1 MARLDHGASAPHV
14 VRYQHDPVSRL
25 PAYRASHLGRYHPY
39 PRLAAGPLERR
50 SKSDADVDN
59 DALHEES
66 RALIARPRHVA
77 ACAERPDPDTSPYE
91 DEAVADDIS
100 VAGRLDAAP
109 MHALSRSKL
118 AVTVADLVAVVR
130 RRYLSLEGVRD
141 FLRRRTSEQ
150 HKGPS
155 R

>member
-14 VRYQHDPVSRL
+14 ARYQHDPVSRL
-25 PAYRASHLGRYHPY
+25 PAYCASHLGRYHPY

-77 ACAERPDPDTSPYE
+77 ACAERPDPDTSPLMRPTNRYQQFSHS
-91 DEAVADDIS
+91 ARTRPRPLRHSLAR
-100 VAGRLDAAP
+100 AKRLD
-109 MHALSRSKL
+109 
-118 AVTVADLVAVVR
+118 
-130 RRYLSLEGVRD
+130 GVREPID
-141 FLRRRTSEQ
+141 PREAS
-150 HKGPS
+150 
-155 R
+155 